1 MLFQESNIGNLK
13 LKNRFVR
20 SATWENMATENG
32 KVTDKL
38 IKMYEDLAKGGVGL
52 IITGYAYITKE
63 EQPAGKMLGI
73 YDDSFIEEYKPLVKV
88 IEDNGAKGIMQIVYG
103 GSQTSFNLGERE
115 ILGPSAVPDI
125 LTKVTPKEMT
135 KEEIDY
141 IVKSFGKA
149 AKRVKEA
156 GFHGVQIH
164 GAHGYLLSK
173 FLDPYHNRRSDEY
186 GGSIENRAKIV
197 FQVYDEVRNQ
207 VGKDYPVL
215 IKINCK
221 DFGYDG
227 VKFSEVLWVCKELE
241 NRGIDAIELSGGG
254 YREKIEPQEEGL
266 SKLNGDAY
274 YSSYGQELSKAINI
288 PVILVGN
295 LRTLEEI
302 ESLYENTN
310 IKFFSMCRPF
320 IRESDIVNRWENKS
334 RDKSK
339 CIDCNKCRS
348 DEGVICIF
356 NRKK

>member
-38 IKMYEDLAKGGVGL
+38 MKMYEDLAKGGVGL

-173 FLDPYHNRRSDEY
+173 FLDSYHNRRIDEY
-186 GGSIENRAKIV
+186 GGSIENRARIV
-197 FQVYDEVRNQ
+197 FQVYDEVRKQ

-274 YSSYGQELSKAINI
+274 YSSYGQALSKVINI

-302 ESLYENTN
+302 EFLYENTN

-320 IRESDIVNRWENKS
+320 IRESDIVNRWVNKS

-339 CIDCNKCRS
+339 CISCNKCRS

>member
-1 MLFQESNIGNLK
+1 MLLQESNIGNLK

-38 IKMYEDLAKGGVGL
+38 MKMYEDLAKGGVGL

-186 GGSIENRAKIV
+186 GGPIENRAKIV

-288 PVILVGN
+288 LVILVGN